1 MKIRIG
7 FVSNSS
13 SSSFVMVGAKV
24 SNIDRVELAK
34 KLLAKYPVKL
44 PDYIKVDPTTMTKDE
59 LDDWTWEVM
68 DALSGNCPFE
78 FYGEEN
84 LFGFSIYSGSS
95 EDYGLEDFS
104 LSIEEIEKA
113 IAETKEIMVEL
124 GIAAGEIKLIGGQR
138 AC

>member
-34 KLLAKYPVKL
+34 KLLAKYPVEL
-44 PDYIKVDPTTMTKDE
+44 PDYVNEMEKDDE
-59 LDDWTWEVM
+59 WAWEVM

-78 FYGEEN
+78 YYSEES

-95 EDYGLEDFS
+95 EDYGLDDFS

-113 IAETKEIMVEL
+113 IADTKEIMAEL

>member
-1 MKIRIG
+1 MKVRVG

-13 SSSFVMVGAKV
+13 SSSFVMIGTKV
-24 SNIDRVELAK
+24 SDINRVELAK
-34 KLLAKYPVKL
+34 KLLAKYPVDL
-44 PDYIKVDPTTMTKDE
+44 PDWVNEMEEKDDE
-59 LDDWTWEVM
+59 WAWEVM

-78 FYGEEN
+78 FYGEES

-95 EDYGLEDFS
+95 EDYGLDDFS

-113 IAETKEIMVEL
+113 IAETKEIMAEL
-124 GIAAGEIKLIGGQR
+124 GIAAGEVKLIGGQR

>member
-1 MKIRIG
+1 MKIRTG

-13 SSSFVMVGAKV
+13 SSSFIMVGTKAN
-24 SNIDRVELAK
+24 NINRVELAE

-44 PDYIKVDPTTMTKDE
+44 PSYVNEEKD
-59 LDDWTWEVM
+59 DDWAWEVM

-95 EDYGLEDFS
+95 EDNGLDDFS

-113 IAETKEIMVEL
+113 ITETKEIMAEL
-124 GIAAGEIKLIGGQR
+124 GITGEIKLIGGQR

>member
-1 MKIRIG
+1 
-7 FVSNSS
+7 
-13 SSSFVMVGAKV
+13 MVGTKV
-24 SNIDRVELAK
+24 DDINRVELAK

-44 PDYIKVDPTTMTKDE
+44 PDWVNEMEEKDDE
-59 LDDWTWEVM
+59 WAWEVM

-95 EDYGLEDFS
+95 EDYGLDDFS
-104 LSIEEIEKA
+104 LSVEEIEKA
-113 IAETKEIMVEL
+113 IAETKEIMAEL
-124 GIAAGEIKLIGGQR
+124 GIAAGEVKLIGGQR